1 MEENREENKELFKT
15 FLMLFKKIDELSKE
29 VEDLKIM
36 IEKKN
41 GK

>member
-1 MEENREENKELFKT
+1 MEDNRELFET
-15 FLMLFKKIDELSKE
+15 FLLLFRKIDELTKE
-29 VEDLKIM
+29 VDDLKIM

>member
-1 MEENREENKELFKT
+1 MEDNRELFET
-15 FLMLFKKIDELSKE
+15 FLMLFRKIDELTKE
-29 VEDLKIM
+29 VNDLKIM

>member
-1 MEENREENKELFKT
+1 MEENRKLFET
-15 FLMLFKKIDELSKE
+15 FLMLFRKIDELTKE

-36 IEKKN
+36 IEKNN

>member
-1 MEENREENKELFKT
+1 MEENKELFET
-15 FLMLFKKIDELSKE
+15 FLMLFKKIDKLTKE

>member
-1 MEENREENKELFKT
+1 MEDNKELFET
-15 FLMLFKKIDELSKE
+15 FLMLFKKIDELTKE
-29 VEDLKIM
+29 VNDLKIM

>member
-1 MEENREENKELFKT
+1 MKDNIEENRKLFET
-15 FLMLFKKIDELSKE
+15 FLMLFKKIDELTKE

>member
-1 MEENREENKELFKT
+1 MKENRELLET
-15 FLMLFKKIDELSKE
+15 FLMLFRKIDELTKE

>member
-1 MEENREENKELFKT
+1 MKENRELFET
-15 FLMLFKKIDELSKE
+15 FLMLFKKIDELAKE

>member
-1 MEENREENKELFKT
+1 MEDNRELFET
-15 FLMLFKKIDELSKE
+15 FLLLFKKIDELSKE

>member
-1 MEENREENKELFKT
+1 MKENKELFET
-15 FLMLFKKIDELSKE
+15 FLRLFRKIDELTQE

>member
-1 MEENREENKELFKT
+1 MEEKRELFET
-15 FLMLFKKIDELSKE
+15 FLLLFKKIDELSKE
-29 VEDLKIM
+29 VEDLKIK

>member
-1 MEENREENKELFKT
+1 MEDNREKNKELFET
-15 FLMLFKKIDELSKE
+15 FLMLFKKIDELTKE

-36 IEKKN
+36 IEKNN

>member
-1 MEENREENKELFKT
+1 MEENKELFET
-15 FLMLFKKIDELSKE
+15 FLTLFKKIDELTKE
-29 VEDLKIM
+29 VNDLKIM

>member
-1 MEENREENKELFKT
+1 MKENRELLET
-15 FLMLFKKIDELSKE
+15 FLMLFKKIDELTKE

-36 IEKKN
+36 IEKNN

>member
-1 MEENREENKELFKT
+1 MEDNRELFKT
-15 FLMLFKKIDELSKE
+15 FLMLFRKIDELTKE

-36 IEKKN
+36 IEKNN

>member
-1 MEENREENKELFKT
+1 MKENRELFET
-15 FLMLFKKIDELSKE
+15 FLMLFKKIDELTKE
-29 VEDLKIM
+29 VEDLKII

>member
-1 MEENREENKELFKT
+1 MEENRELLET
-15 FLMLFKKIDELSKE
+15 FLRLFKKIDELTKE
-29 VEDLKIM
+29 VNDLKIM

>member
-1 MEENREENKELFKT
+1 MEENIELFDT
-15 FLMLFKKIDELSKE
+15 FLMLFKKIDELTKE

-36 IEKKN
+36 IEKNN

>member
-1 MEENREENKELFKT
+1 MKENRELLET
-15 FLMLFKKIDELSKE
+15 FLMIFKKIDELTKE

>member
-1 MEENREENKELFKT
+1 MEDNREKNKELFET
-15 FLMLFKKIDELSKE
+15 FFMFFKKIDELTKE
-29 VEDLKIM
+29 VEDLKII

>member
-1 MEENREENKELFKT
+1 MKENKELLET
-15 FLMLFKKIDELSKE
+15 FLMLFRKIDELTKE

>member
-1 MEENREENKELFKT
+1 MEENKKLFET
-15 FLMLFKKIDELSKE
+15 FLMLFKKIDELTKE
-29 VEDLKIM
+29 VEDFKIM

>member
-1 MEENREENKELFKT
+1 MENNKELFET
-15 FLMLFKKIDELSKE
+15 FLMLFKKIDELTKE
-29 VEDLKIM
+29 VEDLKII

>member
-1 MEENREENKELFKT
+1 MEENKELFKT
-15 FLMLFKKIDELSKE
+15 FLMLFRKIDELTKE

-36 IEKKN
+36 IEKNN

>member
-1 MEENREENKELFKT
+1 MEDNKELFET
-15 FLMLFKKIDELSKE
+15 FLMLFKKIDELTKE
-29 VEDLKIM
+29 VDDLKIM

>member
-1 MEENREENKELFKT
+1 MKDNRELFDT
-15 FLMLFKKIDELSKE
+15 FLMLFKKIDELTKE

>member
-1 MEENREENKELFKT
+1 MEKNREEKREIFKIFLRLFR
-15 FLMLFKKIDELSKE
+15 KIDELTQE

>member
-1 MEENREENKELFKT
+1 MKDNKELFET
-15 FLMLFKKIDELSKE
+15 FLMLFRKIDELTKE
-29 VEDLKIM
+29 VEDLKII

>member
-1 MEENREENKELFKT
+1 MKENKELFET
-15 FLMLFKKIDELSKE
+15 FLTLFKKIDELTKE

>member
-1 MEENREENKELFKT
+1 MEENRKLFET
-15 FLMLFKKIDELSKE
+15 FLMLFKKIDELTKE

-36 IEKKN
+36 IEKNN

>member
-1 MEENREENKELFKT
+1 MEENKELLET
-15 FLMLFKKIDELSKE
+15 FLMIFNKIDELTNE

>member
-1 MEENREENKELFKT
+1 MEENKELLET
-15 FLMLFKKIDELSKE
+15 FLMLFKKIDELTKE

>member
-1 MEENREENKELFKT
+1 MEDNRELFET
-15 FLMLFKKIDELSKE
+15 FLMLIRKIDELTKE
-29 VEDLKIM
+29 VNDLKIM

>member
-1 MEENREENKELFKT
+1 MKENRELLET
-15 FLMLFKKIDELSKE
+15 FLMLFRKIDELTKE
-29 VEDLKIM
+29 VEDLKII